1 MSPLKLETER
11 HSCGHPSLSAGPL
24 ELHKRAKQDRDK
36 TPTTQQASA
45 TMDVDDDGSGVGGS
59 AAAAQP
65 SEAERF
71 ALLKAAVKDFPGDYG
86 AHLALVEYLRRE
98 RPGSLELLKARQ
110 E

>member
-1 MSPLKLETER
+1 
-11 HSCGHPSLSAGPL
+11 
-24 ELHKRAKQDRDK
+24 
-36 TPTTQQASA
+36 
-45 TMDVDDDGSGVGGS
+45 MDVDDDGANVGGGTI
-59 AAAAQP
+59 AQA

-71 ALLKAAVKDFPGDYG
+71 AVLKAAVKDSPGDYG